1 VNLVLPVPESVV
13 PRIRIGAPVEVRVPS
28 LGRSFRGKVSRFTG
42 RVEAATRTM
51 DSEVDVPNSSLILKP
66 GMYAYATLSLDQ
78 KDGALAVPLQ
88 AVSSQEN
95 KATVLVVKRPG
106 ILEERSV
113 VLGIETPTKVEIVS
127 GVEENELV
135 VVGSR
140 SQLKSGQLV
149 EPKLTLMEEARE
161 AN

>member
-1 VNLVLPVPESVV
+1 
-13 PRIRIGAPVEVRVPS
+13 
-28 LGRSFRGKVSRFTG
+28 
-42 RVEAATRTM
+42 
-51 DSEVDVPNSSLILKP
+51 
-66 GMYAYATLSLDQ
+66 MYAYATLSLDQ

-88 AVSSQEN
+88 AVSSQEK
-95 KATVLVVKRPG
+95 KATVLVVKQPG